1 MKFSLFAAAALPAL
15 ALSQST
21 TTQTSTTVL
30 TKTVTLARL
39 HTVTA
44 VASSHNATTTAASAT
59 SAPYQSIG
67 TAVSTGVGSTAF
79 KPTVVPSTGAPI
91 ASATK
96 GPHSAGVAL
105 EASKV
110 ALVGVA
116 GMMLFA
122 MM

>member
-1 MKFSLFAAAALPAL
+1 MKFSLFSAAALPAL

-44 VASSHNATTTAASAT
+44 IASSHNATTTAASAT
-59 SAPYQSIG
+59 YQSTG
-67 TAVSTGVGSTAF
+67 TAVSTSVGSTAF
-79 KPTVVPSTGAPI
+79 KPTVVPSTGAPV
-91 ASATK
+91 ASTTS

-105 EASKV
+105 EASKI

>member
-39 HTVTA
+39 HTVT
-44 VASSHNATTTAASAT
+44 VASSHNATTTAASST
-59 SAPYQSIG
+59 YQPVG

-79 KPTVVPSTGAPI
+79 KPTVVPSTGAPV
-91 ASATK
+91 ASTTS

-105 EASKV
+105 EASKI

>member
-1 MKFSLFAAAALPAL
+1 MKFSLFAVAALPAL
-15 ALSQST
+15 AFAQST
-21 TTQTSTTVL
+21 TTETSTTIL

-44 VASSHNATTTAASAT
+44 VASHNATTTAASSTAA
-59 SAPYQSIG
+59 SYQSIG
-67 TAVSTGVGSTAF
+67 TAVSTAVGSTAF
-79 KPTVVPSTGAPI
+79 KPSTVPSTGAPI

-116 GMMLFA
+116 GMMIFA

>member
-1 MKFSLFAAAALPAL
+1 MKFSLFAVAALPAL
-15 ALSQST
+15 AFAQST
-21 TTQTSTTVL
+21 TTETSTTVL

-44 VASSHNATTTAASAT
+44 VASHNATTTSAS
-59 SAPYQSIG
+59 YQSIG

-79 KPTVVPSTGAPI
+79 KPTSVPSTGAPI

-116 GMMLFA
+116 GMMIFA